1 MLIISSLIMASTFV
15 YKLVKSFIKPIIP
28 PIDGNRTYVIIHV
41 MHKLLISNATSIN
54 TNLGCGLL

>member
-1 MLIISSLIMASTFV
+1 MASTFV

-54 TNLGCGLL
+54 TNFGCGLL